1 MPFIQLLLSTPR
13 ALSESDS
20 QALDPVP
27 VFSPDLGGRIVF
39 YFIQLPNRWS
49 ISLMIID
56 SPTYLAKNWSSGKK
70 RKEMHQTVF
79 HRSRACLE
87 SRPQQAWSMVC
98 CKDAADGI
106 GTDAELNLRRAPELR
121 TYAACRLLLMVT
133 VPMRSC
139 HGTS

>member
-1 MPFIQLLLSTPR
+1 MRRSLLEALGVPFIQLLLSTPR

-39 YFIQLPNRWS
+39 NFSQFPNRWS

-56 SPTYLAKNWSSGKK
+56 SPTSLARKWSSGKK

-79 HRSRACLE
+79 HRGRACLE
-87 SRPQQAWSMVC
+87 SRPQQAWSWSVVC

-106 GTDAELNLRRAPELR
+106 SMDAELNLQRAPELR
-121 TYAACRLLLMVT
+121 TYAACR
-133 VPMRSC
+133 
-139 HGTS
+139 